1 MKHENYLYSLN
12 STVLKIFHGF
22 KADKMSLNSIHNL
35 NGGFFSLQLNI
46 QSELSKNKQSK

>member
-35 NGGFFSLQLNI
+35 NGGFF
-46 QSELSKNKQSK
+46 LSAIEYSIRTLKK